1 LANTRKSMAECPIDI
16 PVYKPYLCGRERKYV
31 NECLDS
37 LWIAKG
43 PFISRF
49 EAQFARYLGGVH
61 ATTVCNGTAALHLAL
76 LTLGIGPGDEVL
88 VPTLTYIA
96 SVNAIAHVGATPVLV
111 DSLSST
117 WQIDP
122 ADARRKIS
130 PRTKALM
137 AVHLYGQPCEMDQL
151 IRICRERNLWLVE
164 DCAEAFGAS
173 YRGRNVGTFG
183 DISTFSFFGN
193 KTITTGEGG
202 MVTSANTE
210 LMRKAAHLKGQG
222 VSPTREYWHD
232 ELAYNFR
239 MNNLCAAIGLAQLEI
254 AGEIL
259 KRKRR
264 VAEWYQCGLS
274 GLPLELHKEA
284 DGTTHSFWM
293 CSALAANESTR
304 NALRA
309 HLRTRGIETRPV
321 FHPAHTMPVFPSALP
336 FPVAESISRR
346 GLNLPSY
353 PALTEELVGRVCAS
367 IRNFYATQEEVSLA
381 SPISLVT

>member
-1 LANTRKSMAECPIDI
+1 
-16 PVYKPYLCGRERKYV
+16 
-31 NECLDS
+31 
-37 LWIAKG
+37 
-43 PFISRF
+43 
-49 EAQFARYLGGVH
+49 
-61 ATTVCNGTAALHLAL
+61 VCNGTAALQLAL
-76 LTLGIGPGDEVL
+76 LTLGLAPGDEVL

-111 DSLSST
+111 DSLAST

-122 ADARRKIS
+122 ADARRKIT

-151 IRICRERNLWLVE
+151 LRICRERNLWLVE
-164 DCAEAFGAS
+164 DCAEAFGAV

-210 LMRKAAHLKGQG
+210 LMRRAGHLKGQG

-232 ELAYNFR
+232 ELAFNFR
-239 MNNLCAAIGLAQLEI
+239 MNNICAAIGLAQLEI

-264 VAEWYQCGLS
+264 VAEWYQSGLS

-293 CSALAANESTR
+293 CSVLTANDSTR
-304 NALRA
+304 DALRT
-309 HLRTRGIETRPV
+309 HLRSRGIETRPV
-321 FHPAHTMPVFPSALP
+321 FHPAHTMPVFPSSLP

-346 GLNLPSY
+346 GISLPSY
-353 PALTEELVGRVCAS
+353 PALTEELVERVCAS
-367 IRNFYATQEEVSLA
+367 IRNFYATQKEVSV
-381 SPISLVT
+381 SLRGSDEAI